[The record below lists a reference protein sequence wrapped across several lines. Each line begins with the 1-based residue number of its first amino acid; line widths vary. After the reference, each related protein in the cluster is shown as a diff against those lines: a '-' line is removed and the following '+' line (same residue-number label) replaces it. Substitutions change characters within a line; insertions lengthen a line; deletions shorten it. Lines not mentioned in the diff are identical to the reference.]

1 MKAQIIN
8 GKVLLPNGL
17 NRVKIEIEDGVITNI
32 SKKLKK
38 DSSAKIIDAKGQFI
52 IPGFIDLH
60 TNGIGGF
67 DLTNGWYNHEKKSFS
82 IRKDKYL
89 YGIENALKEYA
100 KHGTT
105 LVGFTTLE
113 ASVKKMK
120 KIFGLIAEY
129 KNNTESI
136 LKHIFHGIY
145 MEGTF
150 MKDKEYRGA
159 HNPKYFFKP
168 SIKLF
173 NEFQKAADGN
183 IKIVNVVPEWGK
195 DALKLIEYLT
205 SKNILCAAG
214 HTNANGN
221 EYFAAIDKGLQL
233 AIHVLNGP
241 SSSSFKPFDN
251 GGALEAILKPDK
263 MYVEIIPDSY
273 HVDKSYFLD
282 IIKRKGIDKCIA
294 ISDSMFVTNMK
305 NVTKFKINGV
315 VGKISRNGE
324 YIHIAGKEY
333 MNSLFGSVLTMDKAF
348 ENLISWFTQPIEGIW
363 NKLHEPLGFELA
375 LLNAS
380 KMCSMNPAKILGLNS
395 KGGKQNTGSIEVG
408 NSADLVVTDILRN
421 GSNYKLKIDS
431 VLLKG
436 NLVFANRVKTTC

>member
-1 MKAQIIN
+1 MKKIQIIN
-8 GKVLLPNGL
+8 GKALLPNGL
-17 NRVKIEIEDGVITNI
+17 DKVNIEIEDGVITKI
-32 SKKLKK
+32 SKQLKR
-38 DSSAKIIDAKGQFI
+38 DSLAQIIDAKGRFI

-82 IRKDKYL
+82 ISKDKYL
-89 YGIENALKEYA
+89 HGIENALMEFA

-113 ASVKKMK
+113 AAVKRMK
-120 KIFGLIAEY
+120 KIFTLIAEY
-129 KNNTESI
+129 KNNSESV
-136 LKHIFHGIY
+136 LKNIFHGIY

-150 MKDKEYRGA
+150 MKDAEYKGA

-173 NEFQKAADGN
+173 DEFQKAADGN

-205 SKNILCAAG
+205 NKKILCAAG
-214 HTNANGN
+214 HTSANGN
-221 EYFAAIDKGLQL
+221 EYFAAVEKGLQL

-251 GGALEAILKPDK
+251 GGALESLLKSDK
-263 MYVEIIPDSY
+263 IHAEIIPDGY
-273 HVDKSYFLD
+273 HVDKSYLLD
-282 IIKRKGIDKCIA
+282 IIKRKGINRCIA

-305 NVTKFKINGV
+305 KIKEFKINGV
-315 VGKISRNGE
+315 VGKVSKNKE
-324 YIHIAGKEY
+324 YIHIAGKENI
-333 MNSLFGSVLTMDKAF
+333 NSLFGSVLTMDKAF
-348 ENLISWFTQPIEGIW
+348 ENLISWFTQPVEGIW
-363 NKLHEPLGFELA
+363 NKLHKPLGFEEA

-380 KMCSMNPAKILGLNS
+380 KMCSQNPAKILGLNS
-395 KGGKQNTGSIEVG
+395 KGNKQNTGSIEIG
-408 NSADLVVTDILRN
+408 NSADLVVTEIHKSDSYYQLN
-421 GSNYKLKIDS
+421 IDK

-436 NLVFANRVKTTC
+436 NMVFTK

>member
-1 MKAQIIN
+1 MKVQIVN
-8 GKVLLPNGL
+8 GKVLLPTGL
-17 NRVKIEIEDGVITNI
+17 GNVNIEIEDGVITNI
-32 SKKLKK
+32 SRQLKR
-38 DSSAKIIDAKGQFI
+38 DSLAKIVDAKGQFI

-67 DLTNGWYNHEKKSFS
+67 DLTNGWYNQEKKSFS
-82 IRKDKYL
+82 ISKEKYL
-89 YGIENALKEYA
+89 TGIENALKEYA

-120 KIFGLIAEY
+120 NILNLIAEY
-129 KNNTESI
+129 KNNTESE

-150 MKDKEYRGA
+150 MKDKRYRGA

-195 DALKLIEYLT
+195 DALKLIEYLA
-205 SKNILCAAG
+205 SQNVLCAAG

-221 EYFAAIDKGLQL
+221 EYFAAIEKGLQL

-251 GGALEAILKPDK
+251 GGALEAILKTDK
-263 MYVEIIPDSY
+263 MHVEIITDSY
-273 HVDKSYFLD
+273 HVDKSYLMD
-282 IIKRKGIDKCIA
+282 IIKRKGIDRCIA
-294 ISDSMFVTNMK
+294 ISDCMFITNMEK
-305 NVTKFKINGV
+305 IEEFKINGV
-315 VGKISRNGE
+315 SGKLSKNGE
-324 YIHIAGKEY
+324 YIHIAGQENN
-333 MNSLFGSVLTMDKAF
+333 NSLFGSVLTMDKAF
-348 ENLISWFTQPIEGIW
+348 ENLLSWFTQPIEGIW
-363 NKLHEPLGFELA
+363 NKLHEPLSFEEA

-395 KGGKQNTGSIEVG
+395 NSSKQRTGSIEIG
-408 NSADLVVTDILRN
+408 NSADLVLTEIHRKT
-421 GSNYKLKIDS
+421 SNYELEIQW

-436 NLVFANRVKTTC
+436 NIVFANRV